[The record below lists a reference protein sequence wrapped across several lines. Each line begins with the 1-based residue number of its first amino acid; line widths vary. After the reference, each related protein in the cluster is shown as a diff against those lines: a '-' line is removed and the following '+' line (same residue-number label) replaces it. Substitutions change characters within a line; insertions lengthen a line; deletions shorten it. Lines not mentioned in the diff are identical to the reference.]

1 MKKYALLAL
10 LLCLALCLPALAAAE
25 GETKPKI
32 DVVWLIDTTGSIGSS
47 RISAIKNQMD
57 SFAAQLTDFDVRYSL
72 VAFGDEANNRKGFD
86 FPENTVWLTMGS
98 SHWTNSC
105 ETLKSYIEQG
115 DGKLPT
121 YDGGDTPE
129 TSTNA
134 IVRAARWIGN
144 ATDSETWRDGAL
156 RQFVLAT
163 DAEPKKTGTYTVQ
176 GKSVKVYSMQEAI
189 DACLQ
194 RNISVSVASF
204 YDSTRIE
211 NAYKD
216 LVEKTDGKYQYVG
229 DSTFESL
236 AKWIRDTPIVITQPE
251 DLYLHDDDIVY
262 LTAVTVKGR
271 DTWSSWY
278 YVNKYGYRQ
287 GLIGYLPNNDGIAR
301 YRWQVDRYLD
311 GNEYYCVFSNSNR
324 PTGDTRS
331 IETRHAILHVA
342 SKFDITGQPQDVT
355 TEAGKTAT
363 FTVAATGDE
372 LTYQWQKQSGE
383 NWADLFGKTAATLSI
398 PATTLADDGSVYRCV
413 IKDAISD
420 KQPGGYTLT
429 SESAA
434 LTVVAAPAITGDPQ
448 DVTTEAGKTAV
459 FTVQA
464 TGTGLKYQWQKQSG
478 SGWADLSG
486 ETGTSLTVTA
496 ATENSGSVY
505 RCQVTSGYG
514 TVVASQPAALTVDGA
529 PVITGQPKSVTTE
542 AGKTAVFTVTATGT
556 SLTYQWQQQ
565 VNGSWVD
572 LPGETGTSLSV
583 LATTENSGSVYRCQ
597 VTSGYGTVVASQP
610 AALTVQ
616 AAPVITGQ
624 PESVIITEGE
634 DAGFTVAATGEGLK
648 YQWQVYRSG
657 VWMNCTDGQSPT
669 LALSAPALKD
679 NGLAYR
685 SVITSSY
692 GTTVTSDTATLT
704 VLERIESPQTGD
716 ASRPWLWLTLLGAS
730 LLGMAMLRRR
740 RA

>member
-1 MKKYALLAL
+1 MRKYALLAL

-47 RISAIKNQMD
+47 RISAIKNKMD

-115 DGKLPT
+115 DGKLPK
-121 YDGGDTPE
+121 YDGGDGPE

-134 IVRAARWIGN
+134 IYKAAKWIET
-144 ATDSETWRDGAL
+144 AADSETWRDGAL
-156 RQFVLAT
+156 RQFVLVT
-163 DAEPKKTGTYTVQ
+163 DAIPKTSRDYKVQ
-176 GKSVKVYSMQEAI
+176 GKDVYVYSMQQAI

-194 RNISVSVASF
+194 RDISVSVASF
-204 YDSTRIE
+204 YNGTSIE
-211 NAYKD
+211 SAYKD

-236 AKWIRDTPIVITQPE
+236 AKWIHDTPIVITQPE

-301 YRWQVDRYLD
+301 YRWEADRYLD

-372 LTYQWQKQSGE
+372 LTYQWQKNVNGTWTNLSGE
-383 NWADLFGKTAATLSI
+383 TASTLSI
-398 PATTLADDGSVYRCV
+398 PATLTDNGSEYRCV

-434 LTVVAAPAITGDPQ
+434 LTVAAAPAITGQPQ
-448 DVTTEAGKTAV
+448 DVTTEAGKTV
-459 FTVQA
+459 TFTVQA
-464 TGTGLKYQWQKQSG
+464 TGENLTYQWQQQIG
-478 SGWADLSG
+478 DTWVDLPG
-486 ETGTSLTVTA
+486 ETGTTLTVSAITA
-496 ATENSGSVY
+496 NSGSVY
-505 RCQVTSGYG
+505 RCQVTSSYD

-529 PVITGQPKSVTTE
+529 PAITV
-542 AGKTAVFTVTATGT
+542 
-556 SLTYQWQQQ
+556 
-565 VNGSWVD
+565 
-572 LPGETGTSLSV
+572 
-583 LATTENSGSVYRCQ
+583 
-597 VTSGYGTVVASQP
+597 
-610 AALTVQ
+610 
-616 AAPVITGQ
+616 Q

-634 DAGFTVAATGEGLK
+634 DATFTVAATGTGLK

-657 VWMNCTDGQSPT
+657 VWMNCTDGHSPT
-669 LALSAPALKD
+669 LTLSAPALKD

-685 SVITSSY
+685 CVITSGY
-692 GTTVTSDTATLT
+692 GTTVTSDAATLT
-704 VLERIESPQTGD
+704 VLERIESPQMGD
-716 ASRPWLWLTLLGAS
+716 TSRPWLWVTLLGVS
-730 LLGMAMLRRR
+730 LLGMALLRRR
-740 RA
+740 HA

>member
-372 LTYQWQKQSGE
+372 LTYQWQKNVNGTWTNLSGE
-383 NWADLFGKTAATLSI
+383 TAATLSI
-398 PATTLADDGSVYRCV
+398 PATLTDNGSVYRCV
-413 IKDAISD
+413 VKDAISD

-429 SESAA
+429 SNSAA

-448 DVTTEAGKTAV
+448 DVITEAEKEAT
-459 FTVQA
+459 FTVAA
-464 TGTGLKYQWQKQSG
+464 TGTGLTYQWQQQNG
-478 SGWADLSG
+478 EDWDDLSG
-486 ETGTSLTVTA
+486 ETGTSLTVT
-496 ATENSGSVY
+496 
-505 RCQVTSGYG
+505 
-514 TVVASQPAALTVDGA
+514 
-529 PVITGQPKSVTTE
+529 
-542 AGKTAVFTVTATGT
+542 
-556 SLTYQWQQQ
+556 
-565 VNGSWVD
+565 
-572 LPGETGTSLSV
+572 
-583 LATTENSGSVYRCQ
+583 ATTENSGSVYRCQ

-634 DAGFTVAATGEGLK
+634 DASFTVAATGEGLK

-657 VWMNCTDGQSPT
+657 VWMNCTDGQTPT
-669 LALSAPALKD
+669 LALNAPALKD

-685 SVITSSY
+685 CVITSSY

>member
-216 LVEKTDGKYQYVG
+216 LVEKTDGTYQYVG

-236 AKWIRDTPIVITQPE
+236 AKWIHDTPVVITQPE
-251 DLYLHDDDIVY
+251 DLYVHEGYGLYVKSATLAGKKILCDLYCVKDGSTLPIV
-262 LTAVTVKGR
+262 
-271 DTWSSWY
+271 
-278 YVNKYGYRQ
+278 VNVPFQRA
-287 GLIGYLPNNDGIAR
+287 DGI
-301 YRWQVDRYLD
+301 VSLPFMPVEKMD
-311 GNEYYCVFSNSNR
+311 GEYFFRFTNR
-324 PTGDTRS
+324 ATGDTRS
-331 IETRHAILHVA
+331 VETRHATLFVA
-342 SKFDITGQPQDVT
+342 SEFAITGQPQDVT
-355 TEAGKTAT
+355 TEDGKTAT
-363 FTVAATGDE
+363 FTVVATGDD
-372 LTYQWQKQSGE
+372 LTYQWQKNVNGTWTNLSGE
-383 NWADLFGKTAATLSI
+383 TAATLSI
-398 PATTLADDGSVYRCV
+398 PATLADDGSVYRCV
-413 IKDAISD
+413 VKDAISD

-429 SESAA
+429 SESAT
-434 LTVVAAPAITGDPQ
+434 LTVVAAPAITGQPQ
-448 DVTTEAGKTAV
+448 D
-459 FTVQA
+459 
-464 TGTGLKYQWQKQSG
+464 
-478 SGWADLSG
+478 
-486 ETGTSLTVTA
+486 
-496 ATENSGSVY
+496 
-505 RCQVTSGYG
+505 
-514 TVVASQPAALTVDGA
+514 
-529 PVITGQPKSVTTE
+529 VTTE
-542 AGKTAVFTVTATGT
+542 AGKTAVFTVTATGNK
-556 SLTYQWQQQ
+556 LTYQWQQQ
-565 VNGSWVD
+565 TEGGWAD
-572 LPGETGTSLSV
+572 LSGETGTTLTVS
-583 LATTENSGSVYRCQ
+583 ATEESSGSVYRCQ
-597 VTSGYGTVVASQP
+597 VTSGYGTVLTSRS

-616 AAPVITGQ
+616 SAPAIAQQ
-624 PESVIITEGE
+624 PESVIVMEGE
-634 DAGFTVAATGEGLK
+634 DASITVAATGTGLK

-657 VWMNCTDGQSPT
+657 VWMDCIGEESPT
-669 LALSAPALKD
+669 LTLSGVTLAD
-679 NGLAYR
+679 DGLTYR
-685 SVITSSY
+685 CVITSSF
-692 GTTVTSDTATLT
+692 GTKVTSDAVTLT
-704 VLERIESPQTGD
+704 VLAKPEPPQTGD
-716 ASRPWLWLTLLGAS
+716 AFRPLLWLTLLGAS
-730 LLGMAMLRRR
+730 LLGMVMLRRK

>member
-1 MKKYALLAL
+1 MKKNALLAL

-47 RISAIKNQMD
+47 RISAIKNKMD

-216 LVEKTDGKYQYVG
+216 LVEKTDGTYQYVG
-229 DSTFESL
+229 DSTTFESL
-236 AKWIRDTPIVITQPE
+236 AKWIHDAPVVITQPE
-251 DLYLHDDDIVY
+251 DQYVHEGNSVVFEAASHPVKECIFEWYHLLNGYTTSSYVGLSPKYRPQDFISDASKQMDGMEVY
-262 LTAVTVKGR
+262 CR
-271 DTWSSWY
+271 
-278 YVNKYGYRQ
+278 
-287 GLIGYLPNNDGIAR
+287 
-301 YRWQVDRYLD
+301 
-311 GNEYYCVFSNSNR
+311 FSNFTR
-324 PTGDTRS
+324 YDKRS

-342 SKFDITGQPQDVT
+342 SKFAITQQPQPQFADV
-355 TEAGKTAT
+355 GQTAT
-363 FTVAATGDE
+363 FTVVATGDD
-372 LTYQWQKQSGE
+372 LTYQWQKNVNGTWTNLSGE
-383 NWADLFGKTAATLSI
+383 TAATLSI
-398 PATTLADDGSVYRCV
+398 PATLTDNGSVYRCV
-413 IKDAISD
+413 VKDAISD

-429 SESAA
+429 SESAT

-459 FTVQA
+459 FTVAA
-464 TGTGLKYQWQKQSG
+464 TGT
-478 SGWADLSG
+478 
-486 ETGTSLTVTA
+486 
-496 ATENSGSVY
+496 
-505 RCQVTSGYG
+505 
-514 TVVASQPAALTVDGA
+514 
-529 PVITGQPKSVTTE
+529 
-542 AGKTAVFTVTATGT
+542 
-556 SLTYQWQQQ
+556 
-565 VNGSWVD
+565 
-572 LPGETGTSLSV
+572 
-583 LATTENSGSVYRCQ
+583 
-597 VTSGYGTVVASQP
+597 
-610 AALTVQ
+610 
-616 AAPVITGQ
+616 
-624 PESVIITEGE
+624 
-634 DAGFTVAATGEGLK
+634 GLK

-657 VWMNCTDGQSPT
+657 VWMDCIGEESPT
-669 LALSAPALKD
+669 LTLSGVTLAD
-679 NGLAYR
+679 DGLTYR
-685 SVITSSY
+685 CVITSSF
-692 GTTVTSDTATLT
+692 GTKVTSDAVTLT
-704 VLERIESPQTGD
+704 VLAKPEPPQTGD
-716 ASRPWLWLTLLGAS
+716 ASRPLFWLTLLGAS
-730 LLGMAMLRRR
+730 LLAMVMLRRR

>member
-236 AKWIRDTPIVITQPE
+236 AKWIHDTPVVITQPE
-251 DLYLHDDDIVY
+251 DLYVHEGYGLYVKSATLAGKKILCDLYCVKDGSTLPIV
-262 LTAVTVKGR
+262 
-271 DTWSSWY
+271 
-278 YVNKYGYRQ
+278 VNVPFQRA
-287 GLIGYLPNNDGIAR
+287 DGI
-301 YRWQVDRYLD
+301 VSLPFMPVEKMD
-311 GNEYYCVFSNSNR
+311 GEYFFRFTNR
-324 PTGDTRS
+324 ATGDTRS
-331 IETRHAILHVA
+331 VETRHATLFVA
-342 SKFDITGQPQDVT
+342 SEFAITGQPQDVT
-355 TEAGKTAT
+355 TEDGKTAT
-363 FTVAATGDE
+363 FTVVATGDD
-372 LTYQWQKQSGE
+372 LTYQWQKNVNGTWTNLSGE
-383 NWADLFGKTAATLSI
+383 TAATLSI
-398 PATTLADDGSVYRCV
+398 PAATLADDGSVYRCV
-413 IKDAISD
+413 VKDAISD

-429 SESAA
+429 SESAT

-459 FTVQA
+459 FTVAA
-464 TGTGLKYQWQKQSG
+464 TGTGLKYQWQQQTEG
-478 SGWADLSG
+478 GWADLSG
-486 ETGTSLTVTA
+486 ETGTTLTVTA
-496 ATENSGSVY
+496 TTENSGSVY

-514 TVVASQPAALTVDGA
+514 TVVVSQPSTLTVQGA
-529 PVITGQPKSVTTE
+529 PAITGQPKSVTTE
-542 AGKTAVFTVTATGT
+542 AGKEATFTVTAMGTG
-556 SLTYQWQQQ
+556 LTYQWQQQ

-572 LPGETGTSLSV
+572 MPGETGTSLTV
-583 LATTENSGSVYRCQ
+583 TAATENSGSVYRCQ

-634 DAGFTVAATGEGLK
+634 DASFTVAATGEGLK

-657 VWMNCTDGQSPT
+657 VWMNCTDGQTPT
-669 LALSAPALKD
+669 LALNAPALKD

-685 SVITSSY
+685 CVITSSY

>member
-10 LLCLALCLPALAAAE
+10 LLCLALCLRALAAAE
-25 GETKPKI
+25 GENKPKI
-32 DVVWLIDTTGSIGSS
+32 AVVWLIDTTGSIGSS

-72 VAFGDEANNRKGFD
+72 VAFGDEANDRKYSGFD

-216 LVEKTDGKYQYVG
+216 LVEKTDGTYQYVG
-229 DSTFESL
+229 DSTTFESL
-236 AKWIRDTPIVITQPE
+236 AKWIHDTPIVITQPE

-342 SKFDITGQPQDVT
+342 SKFAITGQPQDVT

-372 LTYQWQKQSGE
+372 LTYQWQKNVNGTWTNLSGE
-383 NWADLFGKTAATLSI
+383 TASTLSI
-398 PATTLADDGSVYRCV
+398 PATLADNGSEYRCV

-429 SESAA
+429 SESAT
-434 LTVVAAPAITGDPQ
+434 LTMVAAPAITGQPASVIVTEGQ
-448 DVTTEAGKTAV
+448 DAV
-459 FTVQA
+459 FTV
-464 TGTGLKYQWQKQSG
+464 
-478 SGWADLSG
+478 
-486 ETGTSLTVTA
+486 E
-496 ATENSGSVY
+496 
-505 RCQVTSGYG
+505 
-514 TVVASQPAALTVDGA
+514 
-529 PVITGQPKSVTTE
+529 
-542 AGKTAVFTVTATGT
+542 
-556 SLTYQWQQQ
+556 
-565 VNGSWVD
+565 
-572 LPGETGTSLSV
+572 
-583 LATTENSGSVYRCQ
+583 
-597 VTSGYGTVVASQP
+597 
-610 AALTVQ
+610 
-616 AAPVITGQ
+616 
-624 PESVIITEGE
+624 
-634 DAGFTVAATGEGLK
+634 ATGEGLK
-648 YQWQVYRSG
+648 YQWQVFRSE
-657 VWMNCTDGQSPT
+657 VWMDCIGEESPT
-669 LALSAPALKD
+669 LTLPSTALTD
-679 NGLAYR
+679 DGLSYR
-685 SVITSSY
+685 CVVTSSH
-692 GTTVTSDTATLT
+692 GTAVTSDAATLT
-704 VLERIESPQTGD
+704 VLAIPESPQTGD
-716 ASRPWLWLTLLGAS
+716 ASRPLLWLALLGAS
-730 LLGMAMLRRR
+730 LLGMTLLRRR